1 MSVHPGAS
9 SGPKNWTLR
18 PLGGCVVDGSTDGWG
33 EGGQDDLAA
42 FAGDPQH
49 PVPVF
54 LAEVTDVGA
63 AGFEDPQAE
72 EPEHRNEGEVVR
84 VWGEAGGG
92 EHGLELQVGQ
102 PQSG

>member
-1 MSVHPGAS
+1 MPPLPVTRSTRGA
-9 SGPKNWTLR
+9 R
-18 PLGGCVVDGSTDGWG
+18 
-33 EGGQDDLAA
+33 
-42 FAGDPQH
+42 
-49 PVPVF
+49 VPRR
-54 LAEVTDVGA
+54 VTDVGA

-84 VWGEAGGG
+84 VWGEPAGG